1 MPFVIVD
8 APSALGLRP
17 SGVEELSEALKAAGL
32 KAGLNAE
39 YGGRVEPPPYNATR
53 DPETLVLNP
62 NGLRDYA
69 RQLAEKV
76 TEVLSQNKF
85 PVVLGGDC
93 SNVIGCMLALRRVG
107 RYGLFFIDGHADFY
121 QAEAEPNGEVASM
134 DLAIVSGRGPDILT
148 DIDGLRPL
156 VRDEDIVL
164 FGYRDA
170 EQQKEFS
177 SQDVRETAIHAFD
190 LEQVREQGIT
200 AAAEKGIVQLRRNSL
215 EGVWVHLDADVLN
228 DDIMPAVDYRLAG
241 GLQWDEL
248 SVVLKVLMA
257 SGQAVGINIGIFNPR
272 LDADGSIAR
281 ELVSSLSAGLR
292 EEFVLSGQETA
303 IVTMG
308 CRLLPGSKR
317 TSLAVGS
324 S

>member
-1 MPFVIVD
+1 MLPFVIVD
-8 APSALGLRP
+8 APSVLGLRP
-17 SGVEELSEALKAAGL
+17 SGVEELPEALKAAGL

-39 YGGRVEPPPYNATR
+39 YSGRVEPPPYNAKR
-53 DPETLVLNP
+53 DPKTLVLNP

-76 TEVLSQNKF
+76 TEVLRQSKF

-93 SNVIGCMLALRRVG
+93 SNVIGCMLALRRSG

-121 QAEAEPNGEVASM
+121 QAEAEPHGEVASM

-148 DIDGLRPL
+148 NIDELRPFA
-156 VRDEDIVL
+156 RDEDIVL

-170 EQQKEFS
+170 EQHKAFG

-200 AAAEKGIVQLRRNSL
+200 AAAEKGIMQLRRNSV
-215 EGVWVHLDADVLN
+215 ERVWIHLDADVLN
-228 DDIMPAVDYRLAG
+228 DDIMPAVDYRLAD

-248 SVVLKVLMA
+248 SAVLKVLMA
-257 SGQAVGINIGIFNPR
+257 SGRAVGINIGIFNPR

-281 ELVSSLSAGLR
+281 KLVSSLIAGL
-292 EEFVLSGQETA
+292 S
-303 IVTMG
+303 
-308 CRLLPGSKR
+308 LPERG
-317 TSLAVGS
+317 
-324 S
+324 

>member
-1 MPFVIVD
+1 MLPFVIVD
-8 APSALGLRP
+8 APSVLGLRP
-17 SGVEELSEALKAAGL
+17 NGVEELPEALKAAGL
-32 KAGLNAE
+32 RAGLNAE
-39 YGGRVEPPPYNATR
+39 YAGRVEPPPYNAKR

-76 TEVLSQNKF
+76 TEVLRQNKF

-93 SNVIGCMLALRRVG
+93 SNVIGCMLALRRAG

-148 DIDGLRPL
+148 DIDELRPFA
-156 VRDEDIVL
+156 RDEDIVL

-170 EQQKEFS
+170 EQQKEFG

-190 LEQVREQGIT
+190 LEQVRELGIT
-200 AAAEKGIVQLRRNSL
+200 AAAEKGIMQLRRNSV

-228 DDIMPAVDYRLAG
+228 DDIMPAVDYRLAD

-248 SVVLKVLMA
+248 TAVLKVLMA

-281 ELVSSLSAGLR
+281 ELASSLIAGL
-292 EEFVLSGQETA
+292 S
-303 IVTMG
+303 
-308 CRLLPGSKR
+308 LPEQG
-317 TSLAVGS
+317 
-324 S
+324 

>member
-1 MPFVIVD
+1 VIVRLRNIKKAEARMLPFVIVD
-8 APSALGLRP
+8 APSILGLRP
-17 SGVEELSEALKAAGL
+17 SGVEELPEALKAAGL
-32 KAGLNAE
+32 NAGLNAE
-39 YGGRVEPPPYNATR
+39 YAGRVEPSPYDATR

-62 NGLRDYA
+62 HGLRDYA

-76 TEVLSQNKF
+76 TEVLRQNKF

-121 QAEAEPNGEVASM
+121 QAEAEPFGEVASM
-134 DLAIVSGRGPDILT
+134 DLAIVSGRGPDMLT

-170 EQQKEFS
+170 EQQKEFG
-177 SQDVRETAIHAFD
+177 SQDVRETAIRAFD
-190 LEQVREQGIT
+190 LTQVRAQGIA
-200 AAAEKGIVQLRRNSL
+200 AAAEDGIVQLSRNAL
-215 EGVWVHLDADVLN
+215 DGVWVHLDADVLN
-228 DDIMPAVDYRLAG
+228 DDIMPAVDYRLAD

-248 SVVLKVLMA
+248 SAVLKILMA

-272 LDADGSIAR
+272 LDPHGAIAR
-281 ELVSSLSAGLR
+281 ELVSSLIAGLR
-292 EEFVLSGQETA
+292 
-303 IVTMG
+303 
-308 CRLLPGSKR
+308 
-317 TSLAVGS
+317 
-324 S
+324 